1 MAKILIVDDEQE
13 MTQFL
18 ASVLA
23 GDGYQLETSNDA
35 RDGLRKAYTFQPDLV
50 LLDVMMPGMNG
61 WEMLSRFRE
70 FSDVPV
76 LMLTAIQNMDSIV
89 QGLDLGADDY
99 ITKPFRLQELK
110 ARIRAALRRASLPP
124 NLESGSLQFDGGK
137 LVIDPQAHQVW
148 VRGESVNLTPTEY
161 KLLFYLAQNAGRV
174 LTYDQLLDQV
184 WGSGYE
190 SSLTNV
196 KVFIRQ
202 LRTKIEPE
210 PSRPRYVLT
219 QRGVGYYLAKS

>member
-210 PSRPRYVLT
+210 PSRPRYILT

>member
-1 MAKILIVDDEQE
+1 MSKILIVDDEPE

-18 ASVLA
+18 ATVLA
-23 GDGYQLETSNDA
+23 GDGYQLEISNNA

-70 FSDVPV
+70 ISNVPV
-76 LMLTAIQNMDSIV
+76 LMLTAVQNMDSIV

-110 ARIRAALRRASLPP
+110 ARIRAALRRAALPP
-124 NLESGSLQFDGGK
+124 NMESGGLQFDGGQ
-137 LVIDPQAHQVW
+137 LVIDPDIHQVW
-148 VRGESVNLTPTEY
+148 VQGQTIDLTPTEY
-161 KLLFYLAQNAGRV
+161 KLLFYLALNAGRV
-174 LTYDQLLDQV
+174 LSYEQLLDHV
-184 WGSGYE
+184 WGPGYE

-202 LRTKIEPE
+202 LRTKIEQE
-210 PSRPRYVLT
+210 PGKPRYILT
-219 QRGVGYYLAKS
+219 QRGVGYYLAKI

>member
-1 MAKILIVDDEQE
+1 MSKILIVDDEPE

-18 ASVLA
+18 ATVLA
-23 GDGYQLETSNDA
+23 GDGYQLEISNNA

-70 FSDVPV
+70 ISNVPV
-76 LMLTAIQNMDSIV
+76 LMLTAVQNMDSIV

-110 ARIRAALRRASLPP
+110 ARIRAALRRAALPP
-124 NLESGSLQFDGGK
+124 NMESGGLQFDGGQ
-137 LVIDPQAHQVW
+137 LVIDPDIHQVW
-148 VRGESVNLTPTEY
+148 VQGQTIDLTPTEY
-161 KLLFYLAQNAGRV
+161 KLLFYLALNAGRV
-174 LTYDQLLDQV
+174 LSYEQLLDHV
-184 WGSGYE
+184 WGPGYE

-202 LRTKIEPE
+202 LRTKIEQE
-210 PSRPRYVLT
+210 PGRPRYILT
-219 QRGVGYYLAKS
+219 QRGVGYYLAKI

>member
-1 MAKILIVDDEQE
+1 MAKILIVDDELE

-184 WGSGYE
+184 WRSGYE

>member
-184 WGSGYE
+184 WGPGYE

-210 PSRPRYVLT
+210 PSRPRYILT

>member
-76 LMLTAIQNMDSIV
+76 LMLTAIQNMDSVV

>member
-1 MAKILIVDDEQE
+1 MPKILIVDDEPE

-23 GDGYQLETSNDA
+23 GDGYQLETSHDA
-35 RDGLRKAYTFQPDLV
+35 RDGLRKAYSFQPDLV

-61 WEMLSRFRE
+61 WEMLSRLRE

-76 LMLTAIQNMDSIV
+76 LMLTAVQNMDSIV

-110 ARIRAALRRASLPP
+110 ARIRAALRRAALPP
-124 NLESGSLQFDGGK
+124 NIESKTLRFDGGQ
-137 LVIDPQAHQVW
+137 LVVDPEGHQVW
-148 VRGESVNLTPTEY
+148 VQGNSIDLTPTEY
-161 KLLFYLAQNAGRV
+161 KLFFYLAQNAGRV
-174 LTYDQLLDQV
+174 LSYEQLLDHV
-184 WGSGYE
+184 WGPGYE

-210 PSRPRYVLT
+210 PSQPRYILT
-219 QRGVGYYLAKS
+219 QRGVGYYLTKI

>member
-1 MAKILIVDDEQE
+1 MSKILIVDDEPE
-13 MTQFL
+13 MTRFL
-18 ASVLA
+18 ANVLA
-23 GDGYQLETSNDA
+23 AEGYQLETSNDA
-35 RDGLRKAYTFQPDLV
+35 RDALRKAYTFQPDLV

-70 FSDVPV
+70 ISDVPV
-76 LMLTAIQNMDSIV
+76 LMLTAVQTMDSIV

-124 NLESGSLQFDGGK
+124 NIESGRLQFDGGQ
-137 LVIDPQAHQVW
+137 LVIDPDVHQVW
-148 VRGESVNLTPTEY
+148 VRGETVDLTPTEY
-161 KLLFYLAQNAGRV
+161 KLLFYLALNVGRV
-174 LTYDQLLDQV
+174 LTYEQLLDHV
-184 WGSGYE
+184 WGPGYE

-196 KVFIRQ
+196 KVFVRQ

-210 PSRPRYVLT
+210 PSQPRYILT
-219 QRGVGYYLAKS
+219 QRGVGYYLAKI

>member
-1 MAKILIVDDEQE
+1 
-13 MTQFL
+13 
-18 ASVLA
+18 
-23 GDGYQLETSNDA
+23 
-35 RDGLRKAYTFQPDLV
+35 
-50 LLDVMMPGMNG
+50 
-61 WEMLSRFRE
+61 MLSRFRE

-184 WGSGYE
+184 WRSGYE